1 MSDIACTRMEKRSAR
16 IPWGAFAIAFV
27 FIFNPNVSV
36 VDVLPD
42 FLGYIILSLSL
53 VKLSFVC
60 DGLADARR
68 AFERMILIDGAKI
81 LALLW
86 VFGIEVSSERSSSML
101 LWSFVFGVLEIAF
114 LMPAFC
120 KLFDG
125 LSELGNFHANTS
137 IHGSR
142 RVGGHSYT
150 DKLKKL
156 TVFFVIFKAVM
167 ALLPELA
174 DLTNASYDETSAFFD
189 MYRYIGVMRGLCF
202 VPVLIVG
209 IVWLS
214 RSICYF
220 SRIKADTALTD
231 SVERAYREKVIPKD
245 GLFAIRNVKIA
256 TWFFVVSAILTID
269 FKIDGVNIFPDI
281 LVVGFM
287 IFALLYF
294 YKSTKISVMPCAVA
308 LGAYGISA
316 VLCEFADTYF
326 HNNYTYHAIDKSDEA
341 FSWYI
346 AYVASVAI
354 KGILFVVMLVI
365 LVNLIRKII
374 VKHTGFVLGKEINSE
389 GESKRIA
396 EVHSDLTKGFI
407 RIIDIAIVY
416 VFSDVLCSLY
426 GAFYAYMSKNMGW
439 FSVLNIVIAIIFIA
453 MSVRAVSDLREA
465 VQTKYMLE

>member
-1 MSDIACTRMEKRSAR
+1 MSDIACTRKEKRNTR
-16 IPWGAFAIAFV
+16 IPWGAIAISFV
-27 FIFNPNVSV
+27 FIFNPNISII
-36 VDVLPD
+36 DVFPD
-42 FLGYIILSLSL
+42 FFGYIILSLSL

-60 DGLADARR
+60 EGLADARR

-86 VFGIEVSSERSSSML
+86 VFGIEASSERSSSML
-101 LWSFVFGVLEIAF
+101 LWSFVFGALEIAF
-114 LMPAFC
+114 LAPAFC

-125 LSELGNFHANTS
+125 LSELGNFHTNTA
-137 IHGSR
+137 IHGSKR
-142 RVGGHSYT
+142 EGGQSYT

-174 DLTNASYDETSAFFD
+174 DLTNASYDETSAFFGI
-189 MYRYIGVMRGLCF
+189 YRYIGVMRGLCF

-214 RSICYF
+214 KSIRYF
-220 SRIKADTALTD
+220 WRIKADTALTQ
-231 SVERAYREKVIPKD
+231 SVERAYCEKVLPKD

-256 TWFFVVSAILTID
+256 TWFFVVAAILTID
-269 FKIDGVNIFPDI
+269 FKLDGVNIFPDI
-281 LVVGFM
+281 LVLGFM
-287 IFALLYF
+287 ILALLYF
-294 YKSTKISVMPCAVA
+294 YKSTKISLTPCAIS

-316 VLCEFADTYF
+316 VLSELADTHF

-341 FSWYI
+341 FSWYVT
-346 AYVASVAI
+346 YVASVAI

-365 LVNLIRKII
+365 FVNQIRRII
-374 VKHTGFVLGKEINSE
+374 AKHTGFVRGKEINSE
-389 GESKRIA
+389 GENARIA
-396 EVHSDLTKGFI
+396 EVHSDLTRGFT
-407 RIIDIAIVY
+407 RVIDIAILY
-416 VFSDVLCSLY
+416 VLSDVLCALY

-439 FSVLNIVIAIIFIA
+439 FPVLNVAVDIIFIA